1 MIHFNY
7 ELNFRLP
14 HEAQHRVWAET
25 CGRVEGFEIGDINF
39 IFCDDAYLLKINQEY
54 LGHDYYTD
62 IITFDYV
69 VGKMLSGDVFISID
83 RVTENARTYRVSFE
97 EELKRV
103 MAHGLLHLMGYKD
116 KSDQEKQLMRK
127 KEDEKLK
134 MFHVER

>member
-7 ELNFRLP
+7 ELRFRLP
-14 HEAQHRVWAET
+14 HEAQHRVWAEA
-25 CGRVEGFEIGDINF
+25 CGRAEGFEIGDINF

-83 RVTENARTYRVSFE
+83 RVTENARTYHVSFE